1 MGCGQKDCIIYLDP
15 ARQMP
20 GLRVKRSCWARTA
33 RHAGCLCAA
42 PILSQVAQRGP
53 GDVPGAPS
61 QGARCFIGTWAAW
74 WRAGRSLP
82 PGDCWQRSS
91 RPSQV
96 RAEAELTAPPPCATK
111 SMDIN
116 SPALVLLRGMLPASP
131 PPAPPGKVILGWRDD
146 NRICICRLPSNFLV
160 GASRKRTS
168 CAVPLCSTSGDLE
181 GDNHELLSGKTKKW
195 KNSLGAAALSHCI
208 SRGPTVCVP
217 PPGCQRDCLVYL
229 KEPLTPHLIVRM
241 CPSPNRFH
249 LSVKRCHVH
258 QAFLG

>member
-1 MGCGQKDCIIYLDP
+1 MYYL
-15 ARQMP
+15 
-20 GLRVKRSCWARTA
+20 
-33 RHAGCLCAA
+33 
-42 PILSQVAQRGP
+42 
-53 GDVPGAPS
+53 
-61 QGARCFIGTWAAW
+61 
-74 WRAGRSLP
+74 
-82 PGDCWQRSS
+82 S
-91 RPSQV
+91 RPSEADAWAKSKAKLLGAHSQTRWVSV
-96 RAEAELTAPPPCATK
+96 RCAHPLPGGSERPRRCARGAQPRSKMFHWDLGSLVASRQIPPSRGLLATVFQTLPGAGRGVELTAPPPCATK

-146 NRICICRLPSNFLV
+146 NRICICRLPSNFLM

-168 CAVPLCSTSGDLE
+168 CAVPLRSTSGDLE